1 MTVQLTTL
9 MIHQIEMIGEFLDAK
24 HQLETQRL
32 MQEKT
37 AQAHKDYHPSEQ
49 MCEIGTFVRN
59 LTNSQRRAD
68 LTQEALA
75 RSMLDR
81 ALASGDVKTF
91 YEGSDQETKKR
102 NYISTFCD
110 IEDNRKENAQLC
122 GSSGAPNQQN
132 ADINY
137 TQTID
142 MPLTIPLNLT
152 DNQVTPEEE
161 NLFTFLDY
169 IFMQDAFP
177 WKSANTTTLYSFV
190 GPYQDMRSLIAI
202 RGVAQNA
209 FAEIIAKK
217 TEGPDTLAESAGP
230 YMKALLQEMG
240 AAPADI
246 EELMGENPSYYA
258 QMEILTKKIYQNP
271 EFIINLY
278 DKPANVKR
286 IRAAGQAI
294 KTMQDRDIHEALE
307 RRMMLISA
315 LKALQDRYKQQDLI
329 VREVTPVL
337 NSPAG
342 EPDVTLP

>member
-1 MTVQLTTL
+1 
-9 MIHQIEMIGEFLDAK
+9 
-24 HQLETQRL
+24 
-32 MQEKT
+32 
-37 AQAHKDYHPSEQ
+37 
-49 MCEIGTFVRN
+49 
-59 LTNSQRRAD
+59 
-68 LTQEALA
+68 
-75 RSMLDR
+75 
-81 ALASGDVKTF
+81 
-91 YEGSDQETKKR
+91 
-102 NYISTFCD
+102 
-110 IEDNRKENAQLC
+110 
-122 GSSGAPNQQN
+122 
-132 ADINY
+132 
-137 TQTID
+137 
-142 MPLTIPLNLT
+142 
-152 DNQVTPEEE
+152 
-161 NLFTFLDY
+161 
-169 IFMQDAFP
+169 
-177 WKSANTTTLYSFV
+177 
-190 GPYQDMRSLIAI
+190 
-202 RGVAQNA
+202 
-209 FAEIIAKK
+209 
-217 TEGPDTLAESAGP
+217 
-230 YMKALLQEMG
+230 MKALLQEMG